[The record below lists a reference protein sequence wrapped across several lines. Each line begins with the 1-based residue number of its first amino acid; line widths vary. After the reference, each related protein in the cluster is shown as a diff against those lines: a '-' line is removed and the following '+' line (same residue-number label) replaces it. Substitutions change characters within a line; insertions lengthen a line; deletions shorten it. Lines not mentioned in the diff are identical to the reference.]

1 MPGFLHDDER
11 AAWAVAE
18 SLLEKARAMMRQ
30 AERALETWKLGKE
43 LNRQHCA
50 RRGISETDAEIRW
63 AGTAKA
69 KNALTDNTF
78 HTGLATMYFGAA
90 SAYYARAHYLR
101 SRRSELAT
109 LNGSA
114 LPADRH

>member
-1 MPGFLHDDER
+1 MPGFPHDDER

-18 SLLEKARAMMRQ
+18 TLLDKARSMMRQ
-30 AERALETWKLGKE
+30 AERALDTWKLGKE
-43 LNRQHCA
+43 LNQQYCA

-90 SAYYARAHYLR
+90 SAYYARALYLR
-101 SRRSELAT
+101 SRRSELT
-109 LNGSA
+109 I
-114 LPADRH
+114 DHR

>member
-1 MPGFLHDDER
+1 MPHFHDDEH
-11 AAWAVAE
+11 AAWALAE
-18 SLLEKARAMMRQ
+18 TLLDKARTMMRQ

-43 LNRQHCA
+43 LNRQRCA
-50 RRGISETDAEIRW
+50 RRGIGETDAEIRW
-63 AGTAKA
+63 AGTAQA

-101 SRRSELAT
+101 SRCDAHVGT
-109 LNGSA
+109 
-114 LPADRH
+114 